1 MNVYTDNHLTPAPWR
16 DEAACRQVD
25 PEMFFGEDGMFRE
38 DAKRLCNTKCSV
50 VAECLA
56 YALENRE
63 RWGVWGGLSEIERRR
78 ILKRRR
84 VA

>member
-1 MNVYTDNHLTPAPWR
+1 MNVYTDNRLTPEPWS
-16 DEAACRQVD
+16 EKAACLQVD

-38 DAKRLCNTKCSV
+38 DAKRLCNTKCEV

-78 ILKRRR
+78 ILTRRR